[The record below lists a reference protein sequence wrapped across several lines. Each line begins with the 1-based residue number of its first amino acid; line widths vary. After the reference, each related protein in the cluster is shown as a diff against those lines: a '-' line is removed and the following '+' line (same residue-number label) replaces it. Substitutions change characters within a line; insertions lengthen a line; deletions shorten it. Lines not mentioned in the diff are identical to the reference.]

1 MGSST
6 TRTRGARPTA
16 STSESL
22 SKKTGNK
29 LHRQSLY
36 IKQKQEREKEKREA
50 RFRRKKE
57 ERQDPELRR
66 VRVERNQPASLDR
79 KRVWD
84 DVDDDSLGARV
95 DMEQLLKRRRIAQ
108 EEEEAELA
116 ERKQKQI
123 EGNDDDED
131 DEDNEDDDDDA
142 DSMLGSGSEG
152 EDDDADDS
160 DEEGAAKARAKRAIR
175 DDSLAPSTTSTNLDL
190 TPEALMAKFPSL
202 FAEDSLRAEPK
213 LLVTTTLNSTL
224 HDEARLLCLLFP
236 HAHYVPR
243 SAHRYGHKYSVREI
257 ARFAAN
263 RGYSAVLVL
272 REDQKRPAALDVV
285 HLPAGPTAH
294 FSISNWIPG
303 KKIPHHGNPTN
314 HYPEL
319 LLNNFKT
326 PLGVLTARLFQ
337 TLFPRTPEFQ
347 GRQVVTL
354 HNQRDYIFLR
364 RHRYVFRDKRKTEK
378 SVVGADGKE
387 LKGMEQI
394 RAGLQELGPR
404 ATLKLRRIDKGV
416 GRAGSEGD
424 DAVSWEWKAKM
435 EKERTRF
442 NL

>member
-1 MGSST
+1 MCIGPYKKERTLHQKKPPRKLKRKMGPS
-6 TRTRGARPTA
+6 RT
-16 STSESL
+16 SSESL

-36 IKQKQEREKEKREA
+36 IKQKQEREKEKRES

-66 VRVERNQPASLDR
+66 VRVERNKPASIDR

-84 DVDDDSLGARV
+84 DVDDDSLGASV

-108 EEEEAELA
+108 EEAEERAVAVAQEEEEAE
-116 ERKQKQI
+116 Q
-123 EGNDDDED
+123 DDGDSD
-131 DEDNEDDDDDA
+131 DV
-142 DSMLGSGSEG
+142 DSMLGS
-152 EDDDADDS
+152 DADSEEEEGGDGPDS
-160 DEEGAAKARAKRAIR
+160 DAAAKARAKRVIR

-190 TPEALMAKFPSL
+190 TPDALAAKFPTLFGEGSL
-202 FAEDSLRAEPK
+202 HAEPK

-224 HDEARLLCLLFP
+224 HDEARLLCALFP
-236 HAHYVPR
+236 NSHYIPR
-243 SAHRYGHKYSVREI
+243 SGHKYGHKYSVREI
-257 ARFAAN
+257 SRFAAN
-263 RGYSAVLVL
+263 RGYTAVMVL

-337 TLFPRTPEFQ
+337 TLFPKTPEFQ
-347 GRQVVTL
+347 GRQVVSSSL
-354 HNQRDYIFLR
+354 LFGFLSFLPPFS
-364 RHRYVFRDKRKTEK
+364 VK
-378 SVVGADGKE
+378 S
-387 LKGMEQI
+387 
-394 RAGLQELGPR
+394 
-404 ATLKLRRIDKGV
+404 T
-416 GRAGSEGD
+416 
-424 DAVSWEWKAKM
+424 
-435 EKERTRF
+435 
-442 NL
+442 